1 MSSPQPRGAQPQ
13 FDLSADPPGRGTD
26 CLRMGGK
33 TSLYQCEQLPAPG
46 VLREDHARA
55 EPGEDVR
62 EIGRVRGAIARSE
75 PILTKPGR
83 PIVYCC
89 RGWRRGAQEPAK
101 RRPFQIPLA
110 SGGRHRAAGVCGVSV
125 EVRRVPSATEA
136 RPRRAS
142 PAVVQRIVKN
152 EEDSSPPSGEPL
164 RKTAKSLRFAAV
176 VLQ

>member
-1 MSSPQPRGAQPQ
+1 MSSQNPRGAQPQ

-83 PIVYCC
+83 PIVLLS
-89 RGWRRGAQEPAK
+89 RLEAGRARAGQEETVSNTP
-101 RRPFQIPLA
+101 A
-110 SGGRHRAAGVCGVSV
+110 SGRGYRVAGVCGVSV

-142 PAVVQRIVKN
+142 PAAVHRIVMI
-152 EEDSSPPSGEPL
+152 EEDSSPPS
-164 RKTAKSLRFAAV
+164 
-176 VLQ
+176 